1 MAQDNLFLIP
11 KGALVKEGN
20 KDTDAKVGVITE
32 MFLILSPSRKGMEG
46 EKKLETP
53 VCSECLV
60 QCGTDT
66 DKSLES
72 IEATESMEKGAQ
84 GVILRLAMQ

>member
-1 MAQDNLFLIP
+1 MAQGNLFLIP
-11 KGALVKEGN
+11 KGALVKEDN

-32 MFLILSPSRKGMEG
+32 MFLTLSPSLKGVEG
-46 EKKLETP
+46 EKLETP

-60 QCGTDT
+60 QCGTDI
-66 DKSLES
+66 DKSLENT
-72 IEATESMEKGAQ
+72 EATESMEKGAQ